1 MRRSRLTLAV
11 SVLLLAATPAW
22 SQALDPSARTA
33 VARDASIAAEQAAL
47 TNARRDFPALFAAAY
62 ARYPQLPAGSLE
74 AIAYV
79 QSRWVMLDGATPPL
93 AEAPA
98 AAGLMG
104 LHTGN
109 GFRDQASA
117 AARLLGVAK
126 TQVENDPYWN
136 VMGAAALLDE
146 ERLTLARGAGEADL
160 LRAYAGNDEDKAGA
174 VDADLIDSDLIDA
187 DLIDADSIDEFAR
200 EAFAYDVLLTLDRG
214 IDDNGIR
221 VAARPI
227 AWERE
232 FAPEALLRQ
241 RAPFVRLDLQRGRIE
256 VDGYRIDPVTEALA
270 ATANAGGPVI
280 ASTDYA
286 PALWVASPY
295 FHARSQSTSAVA
307 IHTMQGSYAGSISW
321 FRSNPNSVSA
331 HYLIRSSDGQITQM
345 VRESQ
350 AAHHIGSE
358 NSYTLGIEH
367 EGYVNNA
374 SWYTTAMYNASSAL
388 TRHFCARYG
397 INCATAYNGP
407 AHSGVVV
414 LSSTIRIK
422 GHQHFPNNTHTD
434 PGINWDWPR
443 YHGLLN
449 PGSGGGTTRVLDT
462 FESNEG
468 HFASTPS
475 YSGSTTGINATSTA
489 ERDCAISRVGG
500 CSEHLTLIDNP
511 GNTQAWAVRF
521 LSGSGTP
528 GSNTSVARNGRVGFW
543 VYVGG
548 SGFTVGV
555 GVDDGAATE
564 RSTLRT
570 VAANTWTYVEWN
582 LADANQWDAWVGG
595 NGAIDAANVTLDA
608 IWLERAHTTFSVN
621 AYIDEVQWRSN

>member
-11 SVLLLAATPAW
+11 SILLIAAAAPAW
-22 SQALDPSARTA
+22 SQALDPSYRT
-33 VARDASIAAEQAAL
+33 DAAQDANVAAELAAL
-47 TNARRDFPALFAAAY
+47 ADVRRDFPVLFAAAY

-79 QSRWVMLDGATPPL
+79 QSRWVMLDGATQPL
-93 AEAPA
+93 AEAPT

-104 LHTGN
+104 LYTGN
-109 GFRDQASA
+109 GFSDQAGA
-117 AARLLGVAK
+117 AARLLGVARM
-126 TQVENDPYWN
+126 QVENDPYWN

-146 ERLTLARGAGEADL
+146 LRLTLARGASDADL
-160 LRAYAGNDEDKAGA
+160 LRAYAGHGDGNTGA
-174 VDADLIDSDLIDA
+174 VDAD
-187 DLIDADSIDEFAR
+187 SISEFAR

-214 IDDNGIR
+214 VDDNGIR
-221 VAARPI
+221 VAPRPI

-256 VDGYRIDPVTEALA
+256 VDGYRVDPVTEALTTA
-270 ATANAGGPVI
+270 ADSAGPVL

-295 FHARSQSTSAVA
+295 FHARSQSASAVA

-321 FRSNPNSVSA
+321 FTNNPNSVSA

-443 YHGLLN
+443 YYGLLN

-462 FESNEG
+462 FESSEG

-489 ERDCAISRVGG
+489 ERDCSISRVGS

-511 GNTQAWAVRF
+511 ANTQAWAVRF

-555 GVDDGAATE
+555 GIDDGAATE
-564 RSTLRT
+564 RSTLRS